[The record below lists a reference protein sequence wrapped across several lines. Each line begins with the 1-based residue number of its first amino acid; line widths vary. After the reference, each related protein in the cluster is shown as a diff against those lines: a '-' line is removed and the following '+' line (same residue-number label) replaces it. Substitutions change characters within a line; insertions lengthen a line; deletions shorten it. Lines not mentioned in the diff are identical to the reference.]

1 MNFLIYG
8 DPQLHLRVC
17 RGEGGNMKIMR
28 RLMIAVFVIGTGLAT
43 EFPSGAAQGT
53 VTETAPK
60 VGADT
65 SSTSAGTG
73 SKNGQGKKKRR
84 SSGKGIV
91 EETTQNRSQ
100 PKAPDSRESTP
111 GTTLKFGSGG
121 GGVSGATGK

>member
-1 MNFLIYG
+1 
-8 DPQLHLRVC
+8 
-17 RGEGGNMKIMR
+17 MKIMR
-28 RLMIAVFVIGTGLAT
+28 RVMIAMFVIGTGLAT
-43 EFPSGAAQGT
+43 VLPSGVAQGT

-60 VGADT
+60 VGNET
-65 SSTSAGTG
+65 SSTSTGTG
-73 SKNGQGKKKRR
+73 SKNGQINKKRR

-100 PKAPDSRESTP
+100 PKASDSRESTP